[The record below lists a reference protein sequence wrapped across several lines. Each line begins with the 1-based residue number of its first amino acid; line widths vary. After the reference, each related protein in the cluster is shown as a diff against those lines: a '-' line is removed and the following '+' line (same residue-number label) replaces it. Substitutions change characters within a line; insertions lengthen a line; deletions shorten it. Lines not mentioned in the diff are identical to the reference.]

1 MNNLAPDSASRAK
14 RREHST
20 SDRALPRGHS
30 LTHSVIIAWPPE
42 NHSLKKCGVI
52 RSFIFFNLYGINLY
66 YFEKKADRFSPDS

>member
-42 NHSLKKCGVI
+42 NHSLKKCACGVI
-52 RSFIFFNLYGINLY
+52 RSFNFSVV
-66 YFEKKADRFSPDS
+66 YFSR